1 MPDAWA
7 ARSVPPGVGWYRT
20 HFALHVPSGVWAP
33 LGLKL
38 TPPGGG
44 TPGPGAANFQALIY
58 LNGWLIGH
66 YINNLGPQNTF
77 YLPQGLL
84 RADGDNTLAIA
95 EWSLAPGAGG
105 LGQMSLVPYEIERG
119 GIPVR
124 DVVSPG

>member
-1 MPDAWA
+1 
-7 ARSVPPGVGWYRT
+7 
-20 HFALHVPSGVWAP
+20 VWAP

-44 TPGPGAANFQALIY
+44 HARAWSGQLPGADLPQRVADRPLHQQPGA
-58 LNGWLIGH
+58 
-66 YINNLGPQNTF
+66 QNTF

-84 RADGDNTLAIA
+84 RTDGDNTLAIA

-119 GIPVR
+119 EIPVR